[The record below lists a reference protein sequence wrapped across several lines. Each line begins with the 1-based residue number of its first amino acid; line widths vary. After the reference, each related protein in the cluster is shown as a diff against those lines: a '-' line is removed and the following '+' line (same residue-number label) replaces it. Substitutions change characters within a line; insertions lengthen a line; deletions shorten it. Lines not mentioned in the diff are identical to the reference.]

1 MRTDRR
7 GVLGAF
13 GALLVGFSLHA
24 QAAARL
30 DDVTVSDE
38 KEGDAQS
45 SFAADTRKIW
55 VYGELA
61 DVPAGARVRSD
72 WIAVKVKGAPP
83 DYKIDSAELAVDG
96 KVNQFNFS
104 LSKPN
109 AGWPVGEYRVDL
121 FINGKLANK
130 ARFKVEE

>member
-1 MRTDRR
+1 MRRR
-7 GVLGAF
+7 GVLGALA
-13 GALLVGFSLHA
+13 GMLVGFSLHA
-24 QAAARL
+24 QAAPRL
-30 DDVTVSDE
+30 DDIVVSDE
-38 KEGDAQS
+38 KEGEAQTT
-45 SFAADTRKIW
+45 FEVDTKKIW

-61 DVPAGARVRSD
+61 EVPAGAKVRSD

-83 DYKIDSAELAVDG
+83 DYKIDSAEVTVDG
-96 KVNQFNFS
+96 KMNQFTFS

-130 ARFKVEE
+130 ARFKVE